1 MSKSK
6 KIAMTSAVAMVT
18 AGVTTASNLTFTT
31 KASANS
37 HHHKKTS
44 STTKAVKYLQKQG
57 LTKKQAKMVVSSD
70 DFSNGHSTVENMHWN
85 RRVKDVHQAGQKAY
99 NKAIHSGKSKAQARA
114 NANYAATKRAD
125 KIAGK
130 YYGGNTPFSAS
141 GSFKDQSLSGN
152 NLKFH
157 YTGGKNG
164 HGHSKKASISNKK
177 LPKSAIKLTD
187 DSISKRKGNGA
198 EKNNFVT
205 LNLNKDKHTTH
216 HHNSNQKK
224 TISTSNGTGTK
235 HQTTATTGNGTNK
248 GTNTSRNK
256 DTAPKKAKTNT
267 TVSTSQKVKADTA
280 SKGTKLSKSIKSLD
294 SKEQE
299 SGKGC

>member
-99 NKAIHSGKSKAQARA
+99 NKAIHSGKSKAQAVYDSFFGPIVPSVPA
-114 NANYAATKRAD
+114 SVLQLHNDVVVIAD
-125 KIAGK
+125 AE
-130 YYGGNTPFSAS
+130 A
-141 GSFKDQSLSGN
+141 LSVC
-152 NLKFH
+152 
-157 YTGGKNG
+157 
-164 HGHSKKASISNKK
+164 
-177 LPKSAIKLTD
+177 
-187 DSISKRKGNGA
+187 REKG
-198 EKNNFVT
+198 V
-205 LNLNKDKHTTH
+205 L
-216 HHNSNQKK
+216 
-224 TISTSNGTGTK
+224 
-235 HQTTATTGNGTNK
+235 
-248 GTNTSRNK
+248 
-256 DTAPKKAKTNT
+256 
-267 TVSTSQKVKADTA
+267 
-280 SKGTKLSKSIKSLD
+280 
-294 SKEQE
+294 
-299 SGKGC
+299 